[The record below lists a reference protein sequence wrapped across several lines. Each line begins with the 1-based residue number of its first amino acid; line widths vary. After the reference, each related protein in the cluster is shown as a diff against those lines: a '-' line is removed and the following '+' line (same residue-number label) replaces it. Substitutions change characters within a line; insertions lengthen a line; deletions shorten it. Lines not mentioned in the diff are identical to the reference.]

1 MLAKIWIKNFA
12 LIQELRVDFSKGYTV
27 ITGETGSGKSILLG
41 ALNLI
46 LGERADFSLIGPE
59 TDKTFVEAEFAIKN
73 LELSAWFKENDVD
86 YDDNTIVRREIN
98 RNGRSRAFINDTP
111 VSLVQIKQ
119 LTENLV
125 NINSQHNTLALRDKN
140 FHRNLLDI
148 LSGLEPE
155 IEKYTDQFT
164 RLKDNQKK
172 LKSLIDRTNQ
182 ADSDR
187 DYLLI
192 CPVNQRL

>member
-59 TDKTFVEAEFAIKN
+59 ADKTLVEAEFVIKN
-73 LELSAWFKENDVD
+73 LDLSKWFKENDVD
-86 YDDNTIVRREIN
+86 YEGNTIVRREIN

-140 FHRNLLDI
+140 FHLNLLDI

-155 IEKYTDQFT
+155 IRRIVIEIISCF
-164 RLKDNQKK
+164 NWKK
-172 LKSLIDRTNQ
+172 
-182 ADSDR
+182 
-187 DYLLI
+187 
-192 CPVNQRL
+192 